1 MIEFLTTVGNILLF
15 ILILSLVICI
25 HELGHFIFARRVGI
39 LCHEFSFGMGPRIFS
54 KKFGETT
61 FSIRAFPFG
70 GFVSMAGEELE
81 AEVVKVGDKV
91 RLGFDEKQLINRIVI
106 NTANPKYLDFLE
118 VTVTDIDLKGI
129 GETGLHINEFPVKLN
144 AFYVLDKQTLQIA
157 PHNRNFNYKNKRQRF
172 MTTFAGPMMNIILA
186 FFVFLLSAFIYGVA
200 DYDSTTINSV
210 SIVYPDSIPLELRLQ
225 AQDKIISINGVNV
238 SAWKSNDALVSSI
251 NSEFAKYNDY
261 DTFTIIVER
270 DGVTITLSP
279 VAPQYIFY
287 GLGFANVRGNSALE
301 IGAILHN
308 QSNLQVGDR
317 IVSID
322 TNPEDDISAV
332 SFTSWDDLIAFA
344 KAETTGSINAVITVD
359 RPIDLTAEII
369 TYERVVLTECKIFG
383 KTALDAMSVDAFYSQ
398 IGISGSTK
406 FSFFGAFEAA
416 LTSLK
421 NGSLSI
427 YRTLW
432 ALMATDQVTINDL
445 SGVVGIYTITAD
457 AASQGFQ
464 TLLGWVG
471 LLSVNLGIVNLLPIP
486 ALDGGRLFMLG
497 YEVIA
502 KKKPNPKVEN
512 WLNTIVFVLLLG
524 LMVFITYKD
533 ILRLFQ

>member
-15 ILILSLVICI
+15 IMILGLVICI
-25 HELGHFIFARRVGI
+25 HELGHFIFARKAGI
-39 LCHEFSFGMGPRIFS
+39 LCHEFSFGMGPRLFS

-61 FSIRAFPFG
+61 FSIRALPFG
-70 GFVSMAGEELE
+70 GYVSMAGEELE
-81 AEVVKVGDKV
+81 SEVVKVGDKI
-91 RLGFDEKQLINRIVI
+91 RLGFDEKQLVNRIVT
-106 NTANPKYLDFLE
+106 NVANPKYLDFLE
-118 VTVTDIDLKGI
+118 VTITDVDLKGI
-129 GETGLHINEFPVKLN
+129 SATGLHINEFPVKTN

-157 PHNRNFNYKNKRQRF
+157 PHNRNFNFKNKRQRF
-172 MTTFAGPMMNIILA
+172 MTTFAGPLMNFVLA

-200 DYDSTTINSV
+200 DFDSTTINAV
-210 SIVYPDSIPLELRLQ
+210 SIPYADNVPIESQLQ
-225 AQDKIISINGVNV
+225 ADDTIVSINGVAI
-238 SAWKSNDALVSSI
+238 SAWRSTDANVASV
-251 NSEFAKYNDY
+251 NSEFAKYADY
-261 DTFTIIVER
+261 DTFTIVVQRNGEL
-270 DGVTITLSP
+270 ITLAP
-279 VAPQYIFY
+279 VAPQYLFY
-287 GLGFANVRGNSALE
+287 GLGFASVRGSSVLE

-308 QSNLQVGDR
+308 QSNLQMGDLL
-317 IVSID
+317 VSID
-322 TNPEDDISAV
+322 TNPDDDIAAV
-332 SFTSWDDLIAFA
+332 SFTSWDEVIAFA
-344 KAETTGSINAVITVD
+344 KAETSGSINATIIVD
-359 RPIDLTAEII
+359 RPDDLNAEVI
-369 TYERVVLTECKIFG
+369 TYTRTTLEGCKIFG
-383 KTALDAMSVDAFYSQ
+383 ETALSAMNVEAFYSQ
-398 IGISGSTK
+398 VGISGSTK
-406 FSFFGAFEAA
+406 FSFFGSFEAA
-416 LTSLK
+416 LISLK

-432 ALMATDQVTINDL
+432 ALMSTNQVTINDL

-464 TLLGWVG
+464 TLLGWIG

-502 KKKPNPKVEN
+502 RKKPNPKVEN